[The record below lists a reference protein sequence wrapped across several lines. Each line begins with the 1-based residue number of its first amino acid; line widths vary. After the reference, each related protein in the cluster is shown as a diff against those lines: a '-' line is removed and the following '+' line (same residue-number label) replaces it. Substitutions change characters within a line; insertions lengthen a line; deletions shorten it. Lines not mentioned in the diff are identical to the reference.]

1 MSEPRAV
8 ATGSRDHLN
17 CTEPPINE
25 KRLHRRQRS
34 QHSLGLPNHVS
45 LLWNMAARRRARF
58 GRPTSSNL
66 RVPGLAPNA
75 MRRKHDRELLKQP
88 PVKLNSS
95 QREVIKG
102 AIRETCTI
110 RHWQLWTMNVRTN
123 HVHAV
128 VTANKKPEAVLSALK
143 ANATRAMREARL

>member
-1 MSEPRAV
+1 MKRDYIDFNDRSVPVGYLITFRCYGTWLHGDER
-8 ATGSRDHLN
+8 GSVDRH
-17 CTEPPINE
+17 
-25 KRLHRRQRS
+25 HRIY
-34 QHSLGLPNHVS
+34 G
-45 LLWNMAARRRARF
+45 
-58 GRPTSSNL
+58 
-66 RVPGLAPNA
+66 VPDLASNA

-95 QREVIKG
+95 QGEVIKG

-110 RHWQLWTMNVRTN
+110 RHWQLWTVNVRTN

-143 ANATRAMREARL
+143 SKCYSRDERGKTLDRLTESVGVSRK